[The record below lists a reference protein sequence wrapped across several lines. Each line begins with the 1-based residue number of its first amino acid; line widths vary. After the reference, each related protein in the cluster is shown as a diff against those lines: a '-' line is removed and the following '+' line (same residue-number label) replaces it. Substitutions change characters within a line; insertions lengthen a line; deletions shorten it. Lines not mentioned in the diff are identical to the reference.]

1 MSNVAETRFRKGK
14 WIFNRRGSFGLQ
26 IPSILVDALRI
37 GLDAPVEWVTDD
49 RRLAAQ
55 GVRACQ
61 GSLDTLLA
69 VVTPANTHGE
79 TGTGRRVGGEAW

>member
-1 MSNVAETRFRKGK
+1 MGK

-26 IPSILVDALRI
+26 LLSTLVDALRI
-37 GLDAPVEWVTDD
+37 RLDALVEWATDD

-55 GVRACQ
+55 GVEACQ

-69 VVTPANTHGE
+69 AVTPANTHGE